1 MTAADDVP
9 GAISTTPFAAWS
21 RECDLLEAEL
31 PSIQDPAE
39 RWFHLV
45 LLTNAMNLRYK
56 VVESTLDDIME
67 EVDGLSD
74 PDDPVWV
81 ESEDFTNWAQPWIER
96 FKAAFDVHKRERD
109 QLFEGLS
116 QEEVERGEAQLD
128 SRFEEIKGR
137 VKAALLENLRA
148 LQEQALAARDA
159 KVCPDCAEEIKA
171 AARKCRYCGYRFD
184 PVVGG

>member
-9 GAISTTPFAAWS
+9 GALSTTPFAAWS
-21 RECDLLEAEL
+21 RECDLLESEL

-56 VVESTLDDIME
+56 VVESKLDENME

-74 PDDPVWV
+74 PDDPVWA

-96 FKAAFDVHKRERD
+96 FKASQRTSGRTRD
-109 QLFEGLS
+109 RRRAE
-116 QEEVERGEAQLD
+116 GEA
-128 SRFEEIKGR
+128 GR
-137 VKAALLENLRA
+137 TPHLPDARP
-148 LQEQALAARDA
+148 EQTPARLAARFL
-159 KVCPDCAEEIKA
+159 PPPQRPQA
-171 AARKCRYCGYRFD
+171 AHQRREVR
-184 PVVGG
+184 VGFPP